1 MPPARPTQAKITRS
15 VKGAIA
21 GGIVVGAVE
30 ITTDGTI
37 RILTRLD
44 PAPESA
50 QAAQDGPGQW

>member
-21 GGIVVGAVE
+21 GGMDVGAVE
-30 ITTDGTI
+30 ITADGTI
-37 RILTRLD
+37 RILTRVD

-50 QAAQDGPGQW
+50 QDAQDGLGQW